1 MVLAGSLLAHV
12 ALLGVLALPQ
22 APVFLDRSNDEG
34 AIRVTL
40 ERLSQDPGPASLSS
54 PLASLA
60 VAEDAPTV
68 QPRAPRLT
76 PPASVTPLGLGA
88 VDGKAVARHPAP
100 LPEGPRGD
108 LRSALRGSGVGC
120 ANVRA
125 VGLNRREIER
135 CHERWGEA
143 ARKAPDYANAPLSA
157 GATQEFRRQALRQEA
172 YQAYRASPM
181 GPGVDHRSR
190 DGLGKAKD
198 IPFVGGLEQNGEGR
212 ERGERAQEL
221 YLLNKAK
228 EVEGNRAKAKRES
241 EQR

>member
-40 ERLSQDPGPASLSS
+40 EQLSQDPVPASLSS

-68 QPRAPRLT
+68 RPRAPRLT

-120 ANVRA
+120 ANPAA
-125 VGLNRREIER
+125 VGLNRREREH
-135 CHERWGEA
+135 CDERWGEA
-143 ARKAPDYANAPLSA
+143 ARKAPTYANAPMDPAKRA
-157 GATQEFRRQALRQEA
+157 GFDQQAARQAADRRYMEA
-172 YQAYRASPM
+172 PM
-181 GPGVDHRSR
+181 GPGIDHRSR
-190 DGLGKAKD
+190 DGPGKAKD
-198 IPFVGGLEQNGEGR
+198 IPFVMGNTDGIGR
-212 ERGERAQEL
+212 QKSDASLGI
-221 YLLNKAK
+221 KP
-228 EVEGNRAKAKRES
+228 
-241 EQR
+241 